1 MYYIVYLYQEGKE
14 RKTEDAPRRGREKKM
29 KNTKETKELAKRM
42 GLSLNVKKHRNH
54 IAGTLI
60 RNTEEQFRQAMEE
73 RKAAAK

>member
-1 MYYIVYLYQEGKE
+1 
-14 RKTEDAPRRGREKKM
+14 M